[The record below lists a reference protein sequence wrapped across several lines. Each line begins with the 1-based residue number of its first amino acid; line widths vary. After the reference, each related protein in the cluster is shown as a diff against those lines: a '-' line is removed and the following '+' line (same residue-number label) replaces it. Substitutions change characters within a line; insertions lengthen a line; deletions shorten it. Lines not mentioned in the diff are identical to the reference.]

1 MNFNQIQNEEPSQ
14 NHIITTYSTATTNLQ
29 NINQPYII
37 NKNSHIT
44 KNVTEINQIL
54 KNDIASKKMN
64 EIEEKNYI
72 NSVPFKSLMEI
83 EEISNRDKGAFSSK
97 HLTKQNNLFS
107 NFFNNPFATNKNS
120 VVSNSNEINQTL
132 KINKQTSILNNLN
145 DIHSNNKIEKYFQK
159 RLKSQNPRNT
169 INVFPGDDKS
179 SINEKVFKIK
189 VFTKSKG
196 KHNGKLSTFEN
207 YIEQKNSLNLSKI
220 IEEKEQYKTL
230 IKRIALQLN
239 MKIRPPTHG
248 FFNRYIKNEEYIILV
263 KKIALQLKMK
273 RREQTHGFFYKYI
286 KSVKY
291 NLLVKRISFL
301 LKKK

>member
-1 MNFNQIQNEEPSQ
+1 MNFHQIQNEEPNQ
-14 NHIITTYSTATTNLQ
+14 NHTITTYSTTTNIQ

-37 NKNSHIT
+37 SKNSNIT
-44 KNVTEINQIL
+44 KNITEINQIK

-64 EIEEKNYI
+64 EIEENNYI

-83 EEISNRDKGAFSSK
+83 EEISNKDKGVFSSK

-120 VVSNSNEINQTL
+120 IVSNSNEINQTL
-132 KINKQTSILNNLN
+132 EINKPTSILNNIN
-145 DIHSNNKIEKYFQK
+145 DNHSNNRLEKYFQK

-179 SINEKVFKIK
+179 FINGKAFKIK
-189 VFTKSKG
+189 VFTKLKEKHKG
-196 KHNGKLSTFEN
+196 RLSTLEN
-207 YIEQKNSLNLSKI
+207 YIEQKNALNLNKI

-230 IKRIALQLN
+230 IKRIALQLK
-239 MKIRPPTHG
+239 MEKRPPTHG

-273 RREQTHGFFYKYI
+273 RRK
-286 KSVKY
+286 
-291 NLLVKRISFL
+291 
-301 LKKK
+301 